1 MSNLLFQDDPP
12 DLSEEFMEELRA
24 AATDAKGELR
34 MKKEMLADAYDRM
47 KILIPEW
54 QRSERLSRCVG
65 LTGTD

>member
-24 AATDAKGELR
+24 SATDAKGELR

-54 QRSERLSRCVG
+54 QRSERLPFRVR
-65 LTGTD
+65 LTSA